1 MNQDMV
7 FWAVVICV
15 AGAAAVM
22 GWLFWVVYR
31 NATRDQ
37 GKK

>member
-7 FWAVVICV
+7 FWAVIVCV

-22 GWLFWVVYR
+22 GWLFWVVF
-31 NATRDQ
+31 
-37 GKK
+37 GH